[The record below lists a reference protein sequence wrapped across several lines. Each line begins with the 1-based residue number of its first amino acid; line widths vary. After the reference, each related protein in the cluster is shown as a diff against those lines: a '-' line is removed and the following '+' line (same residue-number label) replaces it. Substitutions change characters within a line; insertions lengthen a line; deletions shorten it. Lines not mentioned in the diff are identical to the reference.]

1 MMSRKQGIG
10 YKLKYIGYIC
20 TLSLLLGSCSGNNDD
35 LRRYIDE
42 VKHRKTREIEPI
54 PSFSPLPTFKF
65 PDNGNRRNP
74 FKPITHKKE
83 QVDMNAPDKNRPK
96 EPLEAYPLDALKFV
110 GTLRQGND
118 TWALIKLPSS
128 DITHVRVG
136 NYMGQNYGRIVSIKN
151 NAIQL
156 IETTQTSGKWD
167 KHKTTIELYTGK

>member
-10 YKLKYIGYIC
+10 YKLKYFGYIC

>member
-1 MMSRKQGIG
+1 
-10 YKLKYIGYIC
+10 
-20 TLSLLLGSCSGNNDD
+20 LSLLLGSCSGNNDD